1 MYLYTMIITMCIL
14 WHVFIHTLSDTTQ
27 RYHTLVSIIY
37 SYMTVYI
44 YADYMVR
51 SMTPLM
57 KTPIKKIKQ
66 KIKFLKNISKI

>member
-1 MYLYTMIITMCIL
+1 
-14 WHVFIHTLSDTTQ
+14 
-27 RYHTLVSIIY
+27 
-37 SYMTVYI
+37 MTVYI